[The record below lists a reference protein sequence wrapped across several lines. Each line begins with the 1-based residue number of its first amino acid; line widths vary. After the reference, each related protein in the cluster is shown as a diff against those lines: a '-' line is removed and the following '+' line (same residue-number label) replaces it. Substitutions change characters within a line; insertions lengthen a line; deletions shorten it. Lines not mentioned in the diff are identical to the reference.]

1 MRSVAI
7 PRARTK
13 YLTLTIGETR
23 SLAALA
29 PPTNLTSRLENIAA
43 SCYLHSPIEAA
54 TARGMRVIVSRS
66 LDLLPASLHTV
77 CLAAEFPSLFVAD
90 LRPSVLNWP
99 PLLVR
104 APVVEPLLSGFGAL
118 LALRSPP
125 RDSDGHCFLE
135 AVPRSTSRWDLAR
148 FVCLEKFLV
157 VGLGD
162 FYGSLKDFI
171 SYVGLRRVE

>member
-54 TARGMRVIVSRS
+54 TARAVCVSLSLGPSIFSRPLCTPCVSLPSSPLCSLRIFVPPSLTGLLCSFERPSSSLFSRALEHYSRS
-66 LDLLPASLHTV
+66 DRLHAIRMATASWKQLH
-77 CLAAEFPSLFVAD
+77 D
-90 LRPSVLNWP
+90 R
-99 PLLVR
+99 LLV
-104 APVVEPLLSGFGAL
+104 GI
-118 LALRSPP
+118 
-125 RDSDGHCFLE
+125 
-135 AVPRSTSRWDLAR
+135 
-148 FVCLEKFLV
+148 LV
-157 VGLGD
+157 VSFAWKSCWLSD
-162 FYGSLKDFI
+162 WAIFMAL
-171 SYVGLRRVE
+171 